1 MGYYHPDD
9 SYGIS
14 GLGQNFHVRH
24 LNSPKTRAFFC
35 LGAVNFWAEGCSK
48 PDTLAS
54 NVNSAKTNRNILK
67 KVSREVRHPLLN
79 MQITPVILNAQTNTM
94 LQKHRFF
101 STAGLALSLAMVS
114 DFLGLKSAQ
123 VGAIHRLGQLG
134 PALRF
139 CVGSFVDTWSLGDQA
154 ALLTRVR
161 LAGPFGNFSE
171 DRRKCCCMQ
180 TSLAG

>member
-1 MGYYHPDD
+1 
-9 SYGIS
+9 
-14 GLGQNFHVRH
+14 
-24 LNSPKTRAFFC
+24 
-35 LGAVNFWAEGCSK
+35 
-48 PDTLAS
+48 
-54 NVNSAKTNRNILK
+54 
-67 KVSREVRHPLLN
+67 
-79 MQITPVILNAQTNTM
+79 M

-139 CVGSFVDTWSLGDQA
+139 WVGSFVDTWSLGDQA

-161 LAGPFGNFSE
+161 LAGPLETSQKIAEVLLHANFSSRLNISE
-171 DRRKCCCMQ
+171 LPLLVPF
-180 TSLAG
+180 SAGPEPSRVFWE